1 MNNFIRK
8 EIDEIKKNKLRHAL
22 RLFLDVFSML
32 LIVQW
37 VYSGVSS
44 LNQFGELKVT
54 WVDDWFFSAATIIW
68 LILLSYLFFLSA
80 LYKDELL

>member
-1 MNNFIRK
+1 MNIFIRK
-8 EIDEIKKNKLRHAL
+8 EINELKEHKLRHAL

-37 VYSGVSS
+37 LYSGVSS

-54 WVDDWFFSAATIIW
+54 WIDDWIFSAAAIIW